1 MLTIITILCVQKYSY
16 WYIKLR
22 VYIYTETYAYVSTSK
37 IILIPNVS
45 NVPKKNTQK
54 YVQTLFKATLLY
66 RAFRKVRAVLHRMRV
81 RVFIQ

>member
-1 MLTIITILCVQKYSY
+1 MSV
-16 WYIKLR
+16 
-22 VYIYTETYAYVSTSK
+22 SK
-37 IILIPNVS
+37 IILIPSVS

-66 RAFRKVRAVLHRMRV
+66 RVFRKVRAVLHRMRV